1 MPAHPC
7 FRASLANQTRTFLA
21 ISALCPRSPDCKDGL
36 PARANNCWISRF
48 VVFRRREFHFFCHSG
63 TYSKH
68 FASSPQAAAILL
80 PKLPILAAFSC
91 ILVHSH
97 TRSRISCRGFVHR
110 DSRLSQNSDPNGII
124 PAGAGLHESGLR
136 LIRCADAQG
145 GRTEVRIGYAFHWP
159 LEFPDVFVGYASH
172 RGFSAV
178 DALTKYEELD
188 GAEATAFFKAN
199 RDAIIAAQNRRQ
211 YGHQK

>member
-145 GRTEVRIGYAFHWP
+145 GRTEVRIGYAVASATLTGLSLLKQGSAKVPVGGRVRYRAGSRTDVLIP
-159 LEFPDVFVGYASH
+159 LRSRWCAPA
-172 RGFSAV
+172 RP
-178 DALTKYEELD
+178 
-188 GAEATAFFKAN
+188 
-199 RDAIIAAQNRRQ
+199 
-211 YGHQK
+211 